1 MSESQMP
8 EKPSGCGC
16 GKANVVSNMTYAQ
29 KTSLN
34 EKQQQLLARI
44 KKVNQN
50 KNSIYKTKT
59 RVFM

>member
-1 MSESQMP
+1 MSDSQVP
-8 EKPSGCGC
+8 EKPEGCGC
-16 GKANVVSNMTYAQ
+16 GKANITTNLAYAQ

-44 KKVNQN
+44 KKTNQK

-59 RVFM
+59 RFFM